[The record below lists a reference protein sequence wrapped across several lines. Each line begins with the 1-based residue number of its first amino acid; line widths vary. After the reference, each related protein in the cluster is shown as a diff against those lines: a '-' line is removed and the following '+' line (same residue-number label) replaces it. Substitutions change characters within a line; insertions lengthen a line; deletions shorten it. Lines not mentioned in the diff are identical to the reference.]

1 MNRIK
6 WMYDNG
12 YGDHHKALVRGYVSR
27 KKDYVIKPYVGRFG
41 IGFKV
46 LQPRFNTS
54 RYIDCTY
61 FVQVK
66 FEKCLPIS
74 IYEKN
79 NNTICARDM
88 GITGFKDGKTEYHLL
103 DVYGLKLNI
112 DKNRYIIRLEDWD
125 KICD

>member
-12 YGDHHKALVRGYVSR
+12 YREHHKALMRGYISR
-27 KKDYVIKPYVGRFG
+27 KKDYVIEPYVGRFG

-46 LQPRFNTS
+46 LQPRFDTTQ
-54 RYIDCTY
+54 YIDCTY
-61 FVQVK
+61 FVLQEFSHANVIVINK
-66 FEKCLPIS
+66 KTGMHVEF
-74 IYEKN
+74 
-79 NNTICARDM
+79 TQIC
-88 GITGFKDGKTEYHLL
+88 GFKDGKNTYHLL
-103 DVYGLKLNI
+103 DGYGLKLDI

>member
-1 MNRIK
+1 MK
-6 WMYDNG
+6 ENG
-12 YGDHHKALVRGYVSR
+12 YVEHHTSVMRGYISR
-27 KKDYVIKPYVGRFG
+27 KVDYIIKPYIGRFG

-46 LQPRFNTS
+46 LQPRFDTTQ
-54 RYIDCTY
+54 YIDCTY
-61 FVQVK
+61 FVQEK
-66 FEKCLPIS
+66 FDKYLAIS

-88 GITGFKDGKTEYHLL
+88 GITGFKDGKTAYHLL
-103 DVYGLKLNI
+103 DVYGLKLDI

>member
-6 WMYDNG
+6 WMCENG
-12 YGDHHKALVRGYVSR
+12 YAEHHKATMRGYISR

-46 LQPRFNTS
+46 LQPRVDTS

-61 FVQVK
+61 FVQK
-66 FEKCLPIS
+66 NFENCLSIT

-88 GITGFKDGKTEYHLL
+88 GITGFKYGKTTYHLL
-103 DVYGLKLNI
+103 DVYGLKLDI
-112 DKNRYIIRLEDWD
+112 DKNRYVIRLEDWD